1 MKFAF
6 INDNQVKK
14 IEELEEEQ
22 AFAQLLYFQQAVQ
35 IDGMDPEPQ
44 VGWLFENGKLVAN
57 IPDATPRQ
65 IRQALILSG
74 VSIEMITAAL
84 DSLPEPT
91 RSLAK
96 VEWEYSI
103 AFKRNRPIVI
113 QVGLMLGWTPKQ
125 VDDLWKLALSL

>member
-14 IEELEEEQ
+14 IEELEEDQ
-22 AFAQLLYFQQAVQ
+22 AFSEAIHFQQIIQ
-35 IDGMDPEPQ
+35 IDSLVPEPK
-44 VGWLFENGKLVAN
+44 VGWLWENGKLVPN

-74 VSIEMITAAL
+74 VSIDMITAAL

-103 AFKRNRPIVI
+103 AFKRNRQLVI
-113 QVGLMLGWTPKQ
+113 QVGLMLGWTPEQ
-125 VDDLWKLALSL
+125 LDDLWKLALSL

>member
-6 INDNQVKK
+6 INDNQIKK

-35 IDGMDPEPQ
+35 IDGMDPEPE
-44 VGWLFENGKLVAN
+44 VGWLFENGKLFAN

-74 VSIEMITAAL
+74 VSIEMIEEAL

-91 RSLAK
+91 RSLVK

-103 AFKRNRPIVI
+103 AFKRNRPLVI
-113 QVGLMLGWTPKQ
+113 QVGLMLGWTHKQ
-125 VDDLWKLALSL
+125 LDDLWKLALSL

>member
-14 IEELEEEQ
+14 IEDTEEEQ
-22 AFAQLLYFQQAVQ
+22 AFSQAIYFQQIIQ
-35 IDGMDPEPQ
+35 IDSLDPQPE
-44 VGWLFENGKLVAN
+44 VGWLWESGRLVAN

-74 VSIEMITAAL
+74 VSIDMITAAL

-103 AFKRNRPIVI
+103 AFKRNRPLVI
-113 QVGLMLGWTPKQ
+113 QVGLMLGWTHNQ
-125 VDDLWKLALSL
+125 LDDLWKLALSL

>member
-74 VSIEMITAAL
+74 VSTEMITAAL

-96 VEWEYSI
+96 AEWEYSI
-103 AFKRNRPIVI
+103 AFKRNRPLVI